1 MNKKTGKKL
10 MREMIYSA
18 LLLLGGTAVTGCT
31 DNNYDLDDIDLT
43 VGIGNGELRLPT
55 SSTTKIRLSEV
66 LDLEENGD
74 IKEDA
79 DGTYRFFKKGD
90 DVKPTTTSINSVTVK
105 KASAESFDFVLDLSR
120 YASRSR
126 ERVISRTSVNFS
138 DEMTVGSFLYNG
150 SIPAEVVE
158 LNKADVDSEMSF
170 AISFNDNVRQ
180 VLSKVT
186 ELSVTLPSYMDFA
199 VSESTSAYTKDG
211 NKLIFKNVSTSKD
224 LKVVISIKSLTF
236 GGNEDAT
243 GRLTVVD
250 GRTEMAGKVIMGIK
264 IAEDINLESG
274 ADPSKC
280 TVKSVISFMNDIRL
294 TSVTGRFSP
303 SISLNNLGHTTIT
316 GLPDFLNED
325 GVKVDIE
332 NPQIALTLTT
342 DLTVGGFIAGVI
354 KYKRNGVE
362 GNIKLNENITVK
374 PSAPGTSTS
383 TRVCICRNKSL
394 LTNPGDYDQVIEDDN
409 IKHMLY
415 PTVASEISFSATA
428 WADAS
433 TTATFELGKKYSIAP
448 EFEFMAPLAFGED
461 ANIKFTE
468 NLDGWHD
475 DIEDIDLKDGGYIE
489 LTTNVENRVP
499 VYLNVEVRP
508 FGLNGEDLSGE
519 VAVEVTGE
527 VAASA
532 NGVDA
537 VVSPVKVKLTPKN
550 GAFKKLDG
558 LKLIVSGTAKSDEGG
573 STITGIPL
581 NARTHTLVAKDINV
595 KLVGTIVADLN

>member
-1 MNKKTGKKL
+1 M
-10 MREMIYSA
+10 
-18 LLLLGGTAVTGCT
+18 
-31 DNNYDLDDIDLT
+31 
-43 VGIGNGELRLPT
+43 
-55 SSTTKIRLSEV
+55 
-66 LDLEENGD
+66 
-74 IKEDA
+74 
-79 DGTYRFFKKGD
+79 
-90 DVKPTTTSINSVTVK
+90 
-105 KASAESFDFVLDLSR
+105 
-120 YASRSR
+120 
-126 ERVISRTSVNFS
+126 
-138 DEMTVGSFLYNG
+138 
-150 SIPAEVVE
+150 
-158 LNKADVDSEMSF
+158 
-170 AISFNDNVRQ
+170 
-180 VLSKVT
+180 
-186 ELSVTLPSYMDFA
+186 
-199 VSESTSAYTKDG
+199 
-211 NKLIFKNVSTSKD
+211 
-224 LKVVISIKSLTF
+224 
-236 GGNEDAT
+236 
-243 GRLTVVD
+243 
-250 GRTEMAGKVIMGIK
+250 
-264 IAEDINLESG
+264 
-274 ADPSKC
+274 
-280 TVKSVISFMNDIRL
+280 
-294 TSVTGRFSP
+294 
-303 SISLNNLGHTTIT
+303 
-316 GLPDFLNED
+316 PDFLNED

-342 DLTVGGFIAGVI
+342 DLTVGGLIAGVI

-362 GNIKLNENITVK
+362 GNIKLNENIKVK

-415 PTVASEISFSATA
+415 PTVASKISFSATA

-448 EFEFMAPLAFGED
+448 KFEFMAPLAFGED